1 LAKRQDVTIPPADGA
16 DTIDQAVAKFDARCL
31 DMALTPEQFIAVKLT
46 PTKEEYAPGDRMLLE
61 ATLTNTSNMDI
72 PLGPLGLFN
81 PAMSLQVNLD
91 SGQEFLSLPMV
102 VWPAHRYLKAAETLT
117 TTVRLDVGDLEAFLV
132 RHPLDTFKIKISGTL
147 DPVVKATG
155 ATSMLPTYRVPNVTF
170 TRGDLLVD
178 FDRQKGDWEK
188 NYDLTLGYI
197 VKDLKEGELRDRMA
211 AARKIGSLLTLVA
224 EVRAGRAELPKP
236 LADKVKQPVL
246 LSMLKFTL
254 QDSSPLVRAEMIDS
268 LDYCRVDGRVL
279 ALLKPLYDDKSELVR
294 VRLVELLG
302 LAGQFDKKE
311 LADHFAADS
320 NAWVKQMAAVFK

>member
-1 LAKRQDVTIPPADGA
+1 
-16 DTIDQAVAKFDARCL
+16 
-31 DMALTPEQFIAVKLT
+31 MAQSPEDFIAVKMT
-46 PTKEEYAPGDRMLLE
+46 PTKDEYAPGDRIQLE
-61 ATLTNTSNMDI
+61 ATLTNNSNMDI
-72 PLGPLGLFN
+72 PLGPAGLFN

-102 VWPAHRYLKAAETLT
+102 VWPAQRYLKAGETLS

-132 RHPLDTFKIKISGTL
+132 RHPLDVFKIKVSGIV
-147 DPVVKATG
+147 DPVIKSTG

-170 TRGDLLVD
+170 RRGDLLVE

-236 LADKVKQPVL
+236 LAQKVTQPVL
-246 LSMLKFTL
+246 LTMLKFTL
-254 QDSSPLVRAEMIDS
+254 QDSSPLVRAEMLS
-268 LDYCRVDGRVL
+268 ALDYCRVDGRVL
-279 ALLKPLYDDKSELVR
+279 ALIKPLYDDKSELVR

-302 LAGQFDKKE
+302 LAGQLEKKE
-311 LADHFAADS
+311 LADHFAADP
-320 NAWVKQMAAVFK
+320 NPWVKQMAAVFK